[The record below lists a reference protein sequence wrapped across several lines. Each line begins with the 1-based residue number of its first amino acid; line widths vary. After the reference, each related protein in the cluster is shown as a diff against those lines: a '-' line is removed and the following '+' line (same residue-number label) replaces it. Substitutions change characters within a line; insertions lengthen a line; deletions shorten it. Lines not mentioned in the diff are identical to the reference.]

1 MSAQTK
7 PSGAPARFYQAW
19 ARSLDRTPFLVALV
33 MLLAIVLARSQ
44 LQSGVFTLQELN
56 LVTASALTLML
67 AATGQTIVLI
77 RGGIDLSI
85 GGVIS
90 LGTVIA
96 ATRFGEDPG
105 QVALWAA
112 IILATGFGIGALNGI
127 LITVLK
133 LQPFLVT
140 LAGWSIL
147 TGIALTILPTD
158 GGAVPGWWA
167 GFGYSLFFGLSGPV
181 WVLIALV
188 LFWYWFRAT
197 RLGIVIQAAGSSE
210 RSAVLSGASVL
221 RINIATYGLS
231 GLFAA
236 AAALYLTTQ
245 TGTGSPL
252 IGRDYILPSV
262 AAAVVGGVSLFG
274 GRGHLVGTIIGAFIL
289 TIIGDLVFAL
299 RVSSYWQPVMSGVI
313 LLIAVLASSL
323 AEKSARRQ
331 NR

>member
-1 MSAQTK
+1 MSGSPKPRGRFDRLMSA
-7 PSGAPARFYQAW
+7 W
-19 ARSLDRTPFLVALV
+19 VRSLDRTPFLVALI
-33 MLLAIVLARSQ
+33 MLVAIVVARSRF
-44 LQSGVFTLQELN
+44 QSGVFSLEELN
-56 LVTASALTLML
+56 LATASALTLML

-90 LGTVIA
+90 LGTVLA
-96 ATRFGEDPG
+96 ATRFGEDPA
-105 QVALWAA
+105 QVAAWSAA
-112 IILATGFGIGALNGI
+112 ILAIGFAIGALNGI
-127 LITVLK
+127 LITVLM

-158 GGAVPGWWA
+158 GGSVPSWWT
-167 GFGYSLFFGLSGPV
+167 GFGYSIFLGLSGPV
-181 WVLIALV
+181 WVLMALI

-197 RLGIVIQAAGSSE
+197 RLGIVIQATGSSE
-210 RSAVLSGASVL
+210 RSVVLSGVSIL
-221 RINIATYGLS
+221 RANIATYGLS

-274 GRGHLVGTIIGAFIL
+274 GRGHPAGPLLGAFL
-289 TIIGDLVFAL
+289 PTLIGDLVFAL
-299 RVSSYWQPVMSGVI
+299 RVSSYWQPVMAGLI
-313 LLIAVLASSL
+313 LLGAVLASSL
-323 AEKSARRQ
+323 AEKSAKGQSR
-331 NR
+331 